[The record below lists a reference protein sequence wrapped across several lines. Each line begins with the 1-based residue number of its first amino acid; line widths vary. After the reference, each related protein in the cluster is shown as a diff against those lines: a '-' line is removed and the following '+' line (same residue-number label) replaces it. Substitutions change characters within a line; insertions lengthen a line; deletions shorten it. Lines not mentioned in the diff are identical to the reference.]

1 MAQLDNILQMA
12 VKAGASDLHVPTGSP
27 FLLRRFGRLQR
38 MKSQVLTPEV
48 VQGLVHEI
56 LTPYQQTLLKK
67 HMQLDFSYQIPG
79 VARFRSSVVQYQIPG
94 VARFRSSVVQQRN
107 GLDATFRVIP
117 FQVPTFEQLGLPAV
131 MEKFCDFHQG
141 MILVTGAT
149 GQGKTTTLAAIID
162 RINTSRPVHI
172 LTVEDPIEFVHPLK
186 KGIVNQRELGRNTL
200 SFENALKAALRE
212 DPDVIMVGE
221 LRDLEA
227 IRLAISASETGHL
240 VLGTLSTSSGPKT
253 VDRLIDSFP
262 ADEQNQIRSMLAEG
276 LRAVIT
282 QQLIPRADGKG
293 RVLAA
298 EVMIGTV
305 PMANLI
311 RTGKTYQ
318 LQNIMQTGRGVGMQ
332 LLDDAIMDLLK
343 AGLITAESAA
353 AYAENPKPFQNRQQ
367 G

>member
-1 MAQLDNILQMA
+1 MARLDNVLQMA

-38 MKSQVLTPEV
+38 MKSQPLSAEAVQALVL
-48 VQGLVHEI
+48 EI
-56 LTPYQQTLLKK
+56 LSPYQRTLLEK
-67 HMQLDFSYQIPG
+67 HLQLDFSYQIPG
-79 VARFRSSVVQYQIPG
+79 VARFRSSVV
-94 VARFRSSVVQQRN
+94 RQRN
-107 GLDATFRVIP
+107 GLDATFRIIP
-117 FQVPTFEQLGLPAV
+117 LQIPGVEQLGLPEV
-131 MEKFCDFHQG
+131 VTRFCDFHQG

-149 GQGKTTTLAAIID
+149 GQGKSTTLAAIID
-162 RINTSRPVHI
+162 RINSSRPVHI
-172 LTVEDPIEFVHPLK
+172 LTVEDPIEFVHPIK

-200 SFENALKAALRE
+200 SFENALRAALRE

-262 ADEQNQIRSMLAEG
+262 SEEQNQIRSMLAEG

-282 QQLIPRADGKG
+282 QQLIPKADSTGLA
-293 RVLAA
+293 LAA
-298 EVMIGTV
+298 EIMIGTV

-311 RTGKTYQ
+311 RNGKTYQ

-332 LLDDAIMDLLK
+332 LLDEAIMDLMK
-343 AGLITAESAA
+343 AGVITAEAA
-353 AYAENPKPFQNRQQ
+353 AAHAVNPKAFQGAGGGSPSPTGGR
-367 G
+367 